1 LIEFSQGR
9 SIKLPRSLSSRALI
23 ASMIV
28 TFELPIEIET
38 IRMFLW
44 KMPGVPSDEWTAS
57 MKQTPLQ
64 SGPALSKALR
74 REVVPILLAVG
85 VEHDDGRYCPIGLAR
100 DGGTL
105 GQAEPSQVRW
115 IIFAAA
121 EVGHHLASSE

>member
-1 LIEFSQGR
+1 
-9 SIKLPRSLSSRALI
+9 
-23 ASMIV
+23 MIV

-64 SGPALSKALR
+64 SRPALSKALR
-74 REVVPILLAVG
+74 REVVAILLAVG
-85 VEHDDGRYCPIGLAR
+85 VEHEDGRYCPIGLAR

-105 GQAEPSQVRW
+105 GQAEPSQDSVDHFCCGGGR
-115 IIFAAA
+115 AP
-121 EVGHHLASSE
+121 SCK